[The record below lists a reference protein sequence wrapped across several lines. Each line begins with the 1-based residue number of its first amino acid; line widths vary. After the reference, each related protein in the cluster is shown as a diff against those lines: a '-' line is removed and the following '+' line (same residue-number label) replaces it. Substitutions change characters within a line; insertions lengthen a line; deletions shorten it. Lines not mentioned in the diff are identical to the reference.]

1 MRVTHIRYRSRVMV
15 TRRLPTPGPPLTGI
29 AVARYF
35 APTGE
40 AVFNVILD
48 APTVIGSCMLECA
61 ESELVALPDTRA
73 CASADRR

>member
-1 MRVTHIRYRSRVMV
+1 MQPMHIKYRSRVMV
-15 TRRLPTPGPPLTGI
+15 TRQLPTPGPPLTGI

-35 APTGE
+35 SPTGE
-40 AVFNVILD
+40 AVFSVILD
-48 APTVIGSCMLECA
+48 APTVIGSCMIECA